1 MDDLQF
7 GICILSHRTSH
18 EAATLALELDV
29 RFQPLAIAVIENGG
43 RAEDEQ
49 RLRTAFAE
57 RPSVWV
63 QTCSNQGYAHGNNVG
78 LQLLHEKGCRYAFVF
93 NPDVWIPPTTDLV
106 SWVAQTAALNAAVS
120 GPQIITVD
128 QKVTAPLPEMTP
140 WNSVLPVWLI
150 PKHGNDSS
158 RTNVH
163 ATTGCA
169 LLLDLKVILNLG
181 GFDEHLFLYREE
193 QALGHK
199 LAQHGLAWMYLPEW
213 TVEHRHQRKVGSYR
227 TWWRHRQW
235 EYASTVHVFAK
246 YQGQSALGLAAYS
259 VLFAA
264 KTVLYALLLPF
275 FARR

>member
-7 GICILSHRTSH
+7 GICILSHRTAR
-18 EAATLALELDV
+18 EAANLALELDV
-29 RFQPLAIAVIENGG
+29 RFQPSAIAVIENGG
-43 RAEDEQ
+43 CVEDEQ
-49 RLRTAFAE
+49 LLRNAFVE
-57 RPSVWV
+57 RPGIWV

-78 LQLLHEKGCRYAFVF
+78 LRLLQEKGCRYAFVF

-106 SWVAQTAALNAAVS
+106 SWVARAAALNAAVS
-120 GPQIITVD
+120 GPQILTVD
-128 QKVTAPLPEMTP
+128 QRVTEPLPEMTP
-140 WNSVLPVWLI
+140 WNSVMPAWLI

-169 LLLDLKVILNLG
+169 LLLDLKVVLNLG

-199 LAQHGLAWMYLPEW
+199 LAQNGMAWMYLPEW

-227 TWWRHRQW
+227 TWWRHRTW
-235 EYASTVHVFAK
+235 EHSSTVYVFTK
-246 YQGQSALGLAAYS
+246 YQRRSWIGIASYT
-259 VLFAA
+259 VMFAV

-275 FARR
+275 FVRR